1 MRRVE
6 AEERHLA
13 YYQNFRQKIPC
24 KCTKKLIMVLNPD
37 AWTIEAIGI
46 LLDGYRNLNAEV
58 KSICAKGS

>member
-1 MRRVE
+1 LKRRRGIWHIIKTFVKKF
-6 AEERHLA
+6 HVNV
-13 YYQNFRQKIPC
+13 Q
-24 KCTKKLIMVLNPD
+24 KKLIMVLNPD